1 MDTLKTDLEE
11 PPLSKAHV
19 LLDSA
24 IYANLK
30 TYVNEMKTLKH
41 IASIEECV
49 TEAVEDYLNCTA
61 PARLSAAK
69 ASFSARTVRPKTRTP
84 K

>member
-11 PPLSKAHV
+11 PPLSKSHV

-24 IYANLK
+24 IYTNLK
-30 TYVNEMKTLKH
+30 TYVKQMKELKR

-49 TEAVEDYLNCTA
+49 TEAVEDYLECTA
-61 PARLSAAK
+61 PARLAAAK
-69 ASFSARTVRPKTRTP
+69 KSFTAITTRPKM
-84 K
+84 KSMQ